1 MYLFSV
7 PELNAGCFFVPMPS
21 AKEFQRLGRG
31 GDRRGGGAGMPIK
44 LSVSPRG
51 MCANVFPIASLSVLP
66 SAALALNWI

>member
-21 AKEFQRLGRG
+21 AKKFQRWGGRLGQ
-31 GDRRGGGAGMPIK
+31 GGGAGMPIK